1 MVFPMKCLARR
12 VTAGFCVLLLVLL
25 LTACGGSNNNGASS
39 NTGSN
44 TGNNTSTSSNNNGD
58 SNARPVQQVAT
69 PTATSTSKL
78 SLKQYTGSDFTIKY
92 PTDWKE
98 TTSTNAI
105 AFTDPSGK
113 YSMTINTQS
122 NPNAAQSTDQLATNG
137 METVKK
143 DLKNEQT
150 VNVPATTTVGG
161 QVWAQQAISGTSTMN
176 GKSSDVET
184 TVLATNHPARDANTK
199 GYSIT
204 YSAPKDEF
212 SQTNTTYFMP
222 MLDSF
227 TFTS

>member
-1 MVFPMKCLARR
+1 MVFPTKCLARR
-12 VTAGFCVLLLVLL
+12 VTAGLCVLLLVLL
-25 LTACGGSNNNGASS
+25 LAACGGSNNNGASS
-39 NTGSN
+39 SN
-44 TGNNTSTSSNNNGD
+44 TSNNTSTSSNNNGD
-58 SNARPVQQVAT
+58 SNARPVQQVLT
-69 PTATSTSKL
+69 PTATSAAKL
-78 SLKQYTGSDFTIKY
+78 PLKQYTGSDFTIKY
-92 PTDWKE
+92 PQTWKE
-98 TTSTNAI
+98 TTSATAI
-105 AFTDPSGK
+105 AFTDPSGQ

-122 NPNAAQSTDQLATNG
+122 NPNATLSANQLVTNG

-150 VNVPATTTVGG
+150 VNVPATTTVGN
-161 QVWAQQAISGTSTMN
+161 QAWTQQAISGTSTVN

-184 TVLATNHPARDANTK
+184 MVLATNHPDRAANTK